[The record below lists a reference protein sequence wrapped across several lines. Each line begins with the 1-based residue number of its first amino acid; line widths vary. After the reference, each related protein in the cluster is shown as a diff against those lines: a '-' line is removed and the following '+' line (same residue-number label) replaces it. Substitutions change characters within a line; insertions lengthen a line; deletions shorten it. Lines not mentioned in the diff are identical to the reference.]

1 MSASRS
7 SSTVSKRRTH
17 SRFSFRVRMKRSAQP
32 LPSGSRTKAG
42 ELSTPRK
49 RISPWKWWLTYWLPW
64 SWRSRRPAA
73 TSLAKA
79 PKRSRTACL
88 TGSSAS
94 NRSALRLA
102 GGPTPPAGQ
111 GSTPPNNGPR
121 APPGRAVV
129 ARHEHGRLALA
140 GHHRGQVGAPHQV
153 DPVGGD
159 AAVVG
164 LRAVRRAHPLV
175 RQEAVLAREPQD
187 AAAAGA
193 DAGEAQPRPQLA
205 VALAVEGAGG
215 QELPDLLDQAIVRHR
230 AERPRSPGGGFARSV
245 PTAVDG
251 RP

>member
-1 MSASRS
+1 MN
-7 SSTVSKRRTH
+7 
-17 SRFSFRVRMKRSAQP
+17 RSAQP

-49 RISPWKWWLTYWLPW
+49 RISPRKWWLTYWLPW

-73 TSLAKA
+73 TPLPKA

-102 GGPTPPAGQ
+102 CTPTHPAKQ
-111 GSTPPNNGPR
+111 WSTATNTAAWPSPVITG
-121 APPGRAVV
+121 
-129 ARHEHGRLALA
+129 
-140 GHHRGQVGAPHQV
+140 GQVGAPHQV

-164 LRAVRRAHPLV
+164 LRAMRRAHPLV
-175 RQEAVLAREPQD
+175 RQQAVLAREPQD

-205 VALAVEGAGG
+205 VVLAVEGAGG
-215 QELPDLLDQAIVRHR
+215 QEPPDLLDQAVVRHR
-230 AERPRSPGGGFARSV
+230 AERPGSLRGGSAT
-245 PTAVDG
+245 PA
-251 RP
+251 